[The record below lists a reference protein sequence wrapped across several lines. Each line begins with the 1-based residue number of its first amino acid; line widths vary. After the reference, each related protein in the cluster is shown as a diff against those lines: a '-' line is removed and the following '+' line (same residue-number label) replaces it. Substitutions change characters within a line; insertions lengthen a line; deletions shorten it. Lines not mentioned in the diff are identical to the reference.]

1 MELKDHSYAPVCLTN
16 FAYDANEMTGNYVNL
31 LKITVKS
38 PQMNLFLVDFSRFKS
53 LGPTAEVEITY
64 TNSAALRPLK

>member
-1 MELKDHSYAPVCLTN
+1 MELKDHRYAPVCLTN
-16 FAYDANEMTGNYVNL
+16 FEYDANEMNL